1 MPSAGRPL
9 ITANQVTLARLI
21 PMPLLAWLI
30 YRGAE
35 QGYKNNPYMWA
46 ALIAGTLIGCTDWVD
61 GLLARKYGPTVLGG
75 LLDPI
80 ADKIFNAFAYT
91 PFVDTALTETRQ
103 IAANMEERTYESLI
117 MRYAAL
123 VSPAAM
129 GFGLQALV
137 EVTLED
143 HSEKTV
149 EAFEAAIRARPEV
162 VACYAVTGDM
172 DFLLHVFATDLNAF
186 SDFALK
192 ALLRM
197 PGVKGTR
204 SSFIMQAIKSDLA
217 WAPAPRL
224 K

>member
-1 MPSAGRPL
+1 M
-9 ITANQVTLARLI
+9 TTLDAIDRKI
-21 PMPLLAWLI
+21 I
-30 YRGAE
+30 
-35 QGYKNNPYMWA
+35 A
-46 ALIAGTLIGCTDWVD
+46 ALQAEGRLPIVD
-61 GLLARKYGPTVLGG
+61 L
-75 LLDPI
+75 
-80 ADKIFNAFAYT
+80 ADKVGLSPT
-91 PFVDTALTETRQ
+91 PCQRRVKRL
-103 IAANMEERTYESLI
+103 EEEGLI
-117 MRYAAL
+117 VRYAAL

-129 GFGLQALV
+129 GVGLQALV

-149 EAFEAAIRARPEV
+149 EAFEASIRARPEV

-172 DFLLHVFATDLNAF
+172 DFLLHVFATDLASF

>member
-1 MPSAGRPL
+1 MA
-9 ITANQVTLARLI
+9 TLDEIDRKI
-21 PMPLLAWLI
+21 V
-30 YRGAE
+30 
-35 QGYKNNPYMWA
+35 A
-46 ALIAGTLIGCTDWVD
+46 ALQAEGRLPIVDLADRVGLSATPCQRRVKRLEEEGLIV
-61 GLLARKYGPTVLGG
+61 
-75 LLDPI
+75 
-80 ADKIFNAFAYT
+80 
-91 PFVDTALTETRQ
+91 
-103 IAANMEERTYESLI
+103 
-117 MRYAAL
+117 RYAAL

-149 EAFEAAIRARPEV
+149 EAFEAAIRARTEV

-172 DFLLHVFATDLNAF
+172 DFLLHVFATDLASF

>member
-1 MPSAGRPL
+1 M
-9 ITANQVTLARLI
+9 TTLDEIDRKI
-21 PMPLLAWLI
+21 V
-30 YRGAE
+30 
-35 QGYKNNPYMWA
+35 A
-46 ALIAGTLIGCTDWVD
+46 ALQAEGRLAIVD
-61 GLLARKYGPTVLGG
+61 L
-75 LLDPI
+75 
-80 ADKIFNAFAYT
+80 ADKVGLSAT
-91 PFVDTALTETRQ
+91 PCQRRVKRL
-103 IAANMEERTYESLI
+103 EEEGYIT
-117 MRYAAL
+117 RYAAL

-149 EAFEAAIRARPEV
+149 EAFEAAIRARSEV

-172 DFLLHVFATDLNAF
+172 DFLLHIFATDLNSF

-204 SSFIMQAIKSDLA
+204 SSFIMQAVKSDLA

>member
-1 MPSAGRPL
+1 MA
-9 ITANQVTLARLI
+9 TLDAIDRKI
-21 PMPLLAWLI
+21 I
-30 YRGAE
+30 
-35 QGYKNNPYMWA
+35 A
-46 ALIAGTLIGCTDWVD
+46 ALQAEGRLPIVD
-61 GLLARKYGPTVLGG
+61 L
-75 LLDPI
+75 
-80 ADKIFNAFAYT
+80 ADKVGLSPT
-91 PFVDTALTETRQ
+91 PCQRRVKRL
-103 IAANMEERTYESLI
+103 EEEGLI
-117 MRYAAL
+117 VRYAAL
-123 VSPAAM
+123 VSPEAM

-162 VACYAVTGDM
+162 AACYAVTGDM
-172 DFLLHVFATDLNAF
+172 DFLLHVFATDLASF

>member
-1 MPSAGRPL
+1 M
-9 ITANQVTLARLI
+9 TTLDEIDRKI
-21 PMPLLAWLI
+21 I
-30 YRGAE
+30 
-35 QGYKNNPYMWA
+35 A
-46 ALIAGTLIGCTDWVD
+46 ALQAEGRLPIVD
-61 GLLARKYGPTVLGG
+61 LADRVGLSA
-75 LLDPI
+75 
-80 ADKIFNAFAYT
+80 T
-91 PFVDTALTETRQ
+91 PCQRRVKRL
-103 IAANMEERTYESLI
+103 EEEGLI

-172 DFLLHVFATDLNAF
+172 DFLLHVFATDLASF

>member
-1 MPSAGRPL
+1 MTTLDEIDRKIIAALQAEGRLPIVDLADRVGLSATPCQRRVKRLEEEGL
-9 ITANQVTLARLI
+9 IT
-21 PMPLLAWLI
+21 
-30 YRGAE
+30 
-35 QGYKNNPYMWA
+35 
-46 ALIAGTLIGCTDWVD
+46 
-61 GLLARKYGPTVLGG
+61 
-75 LLDPI
+75 
-80 ADKIFNAFAYT
+80 
-91 PFVDTALTETRQ
+91 
-103 IAANMEERTYESLI
+103 
-117 MRYAAL
+117 RYAAL
-123 VSPAAM
+123 VAPASM

-149 EAFEAAIRARPEV
+149 EAFEAAIRARTEV

-172 DFLLHVFATDLNAF
+172 DFLLHIFTTDLNSF

-204 SSFIMQAIKSDLA
+204 SSFIMQAVKSDLA

>member
-1 MPSAGRPL
+1 M
-9 ITANQVTLARLI
+9 TTLDEIDRKI
-21 PMPLLAWLI
+21 I
-30 YRGAE
+30 
-35 QGYKNNPYMWA
+35 A
-46 ALIAGTLIGCTDWVD
+46 ALQADGRLPIVDLANRVGLSATPCQRRVKRLEEEGLIV
-61 GLLARKYGPTVLGG
+61 
-75 LLDPI
+75 
-80 ADKIFNAFAYT
+80 
-91 PFVDTALTETRQ
+91 
-103 IAANMEERTYESLI
+103 
-117 MRYAAL
+117 RYAAL

-172 DFLLHVFATDLNAF
+172 DFLLHVFATDLASF

-224 K
+224 E